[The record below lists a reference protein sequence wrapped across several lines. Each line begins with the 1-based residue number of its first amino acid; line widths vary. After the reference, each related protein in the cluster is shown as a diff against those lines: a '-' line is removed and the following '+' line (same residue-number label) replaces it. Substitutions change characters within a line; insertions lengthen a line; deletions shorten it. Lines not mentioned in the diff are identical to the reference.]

1 MDVAQ
6 LYMLAL
12 RPTMTPILG
21 ESCDN
26 LFLGQIEV
34 EGWTWKFHN
43 QEVKSDRET
52 DESVFDEGKSAL
64 EEKRSTNAGLAAQ
77 KQFKRIE
84 KELEFD
90 AAKDSMAD
98 AQKLVDEMIRS
109 GNTNNERFKELSAKI
124 ATAAVSLGS
133 SEDSIKEA
141 VSKAEKEWK
150 TARYD
155 ANAKSLALTDRNSKI
170 ERERRHKLERER
182 RRAADAQRDPN
193 FEFTFTKRIDVS
205 TTQLL
210 NCMKAGDLLPTVVLT
225 MHQASSNTPWTLVIT
240 VTKVRLLDYKMKVEV
255 SDTMSDM
262 REEWTCEFASFGY
275 VYQNRPHAGVKSL
288 TSGGAAQTAA
298 KAATQGTVRT
308 FMMKNPEFW

>member
-12 RPTMTPILG
+12 RPTMAPIIG
-21 ESCDN
+21 ESCDS
-26 LFLGQIEV
+26 LFMGQIEV

-43 QEVKSDRET
+43 QEVRSDRSWSEKLY
-52 DESVFDEGKSAL
+52 DEGKSEL
-64 EEKRSTNAGLAAQ
+64 EEARKSKLGLGLKKELKAMEKFVDRAELGDSIAEMRRQVQAMKAAANTGTDKFKQLEESLSTAEARYNTFKDELNDALGEFDKSIEDLSDAQ
-77 KQFKRIE
+77 KQEQKRTKQARDRALDRQRQRVE
-84 KELEFD
+84 D
-90 AAKDSMAD
+90 A
-98 AQKLVDEMIRS
+98 
-109 GNTNNERFKELSAKI
+109 ER
-124 ATAAVSLGS
+124 
-133 SEDSIKEA
+133 
-141 VSKAEKEWK
+141 
-150 TARYD
+150 
-155 ANAKSLALTDRNSKI
+155 N
-170 ERERRHKLERER
+170 
-182 RRAADAQRDPN
+182 PN
-193 FEFTFTKRIDVS
+193 FEFTFTKRIDVA

-210 NCMKAGDLLPTVVLT
+210 NCMKAGDLLPSIVLT

-288 TSGGAAQTAA
+288 TAGGAAQTAA

-308 FMMKNPEFW
+308 FMMKNAEFW